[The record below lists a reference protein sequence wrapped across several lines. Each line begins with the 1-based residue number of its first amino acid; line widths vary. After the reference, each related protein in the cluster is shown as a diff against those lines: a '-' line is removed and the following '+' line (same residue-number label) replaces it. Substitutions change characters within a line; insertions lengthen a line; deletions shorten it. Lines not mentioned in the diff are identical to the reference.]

1 MSNHRDMARY
11 VIFDLIDENAMT
23 KPSKIVC
30 VGRNYADHAREL
42 GSAIPDTPILF
53 IKPPSSL
60 IGLNDGITWNSN
72 LGSCHF
78 ECELSIQI
86 GHTLKNASELEA
98 RAAISGVTLGLDL
111 TLRDLQ
117 NSLKDQGYP
126 WERSKAFDGSCVLGD
141 WLAPDVITDYKN
153 ARYTFKVN
161 GETRQVGETEK
172 MLFDIVGLIAHIS
185 ETFTLEKGD
194 VVMTGTPAGVGPL
207 KSSDQL
213 EMTLETVLGDVSWK
227 TFVR

>member
-1 MSNHRDMARY
+1 M
-11 VIFDLIDENAMT
+11 
-23 KPSKIVC
+23 KPSKIIC
-30 VGRNYADHAREL
+30 VGRNYADHAKEL
-42 GSAIPDTPILF
+42 GSAVPDTPILF

-60 IGLNDGITWNSN
+60 IGLNDGITWQSG

-86 GHTLKNASELEA
+86 GQTLKNATEEEA

-111 TLRDLQ
+111 TMRDLQ

-126 WERSKAFDGSCVLGD
+126 WERCKSYDGSCVLGE
-141 WLAPDVITDYKN
+141 WLAPDIIADYKN
-153 ARYTFKVN
+153 ARYIFKLN
-161 GETRQVGETEK
+161 GETRQVGETSK
-172 MLFDIVGLIAHIS
+172 MIFDIVGLISHIS

-194 VVMTGTPAGVGPL
+194 VIMTGTPAGVGAL
-207 KSSDQL
+207 TSGDQL
-213 EMTLETVLGDVSWK
+213 EMILDTVLGEVSWK

>member
-1 MSNHRDMARY
+1 M
-11 VIFDLIDENAMT
+11 
-23 KPSKIVC
+23 KPSKIIC
-30 VGRNYADHAREL
+30 VGRNYADHAKEL
-42 GSAIPDTPILF
+42 GSEAPDTPILF

-60 IGLNDGITWNSN
+60 IGLNDGITWSAG

-78 ECELSIQI
+78 ECELTIQI
-86 GHTLKNASELEA
+86 GQTLKNATEEQA

-111 TLRDLQ
+111 TMRDLQ

-126 WERSKAFDGSCVLGD
+126 WERSKAYDGSCVLGE
-141 WLAPDVITDYKN
+141 WLAPDIIADYKN
-153 ARYTFKVN
+153 ASYTFKLN

-172 MLFDIVGLIAHIS
+172 MLFDIVSLISHIS

-194 VVMTGTPAGVGPL
+194 VIMTGTPAGVGPL
-207 KSSDQL
+207 ASGDQL
-213 EMTLETVLGDVSWK
+213 EMILVTVLGEISWK

>member
-1 MSNHRDMARY
+1 
-11 VIFDLIDENAMT
+11 MT
-23 KPSKIVC
+23 KPSKIIC
-30 VGRNYADHAREL
+30 VGRNYADHAKEL

-60 IGLNDGITWNSN
+60 TGLNDGITWQAG

-86 GHTLKNASELEA
+86 GQTLKNATEEQA

-126 WERSKAFDGSCVLGD
+126 WERSKSMMVHACS
-141 WLAPDVITDYKN
+141 
-153 ARYTFKVN
+153 VN
-161 GETRQVGETEK
+161 GSHLTSSPIIK
-172 MLFDIVGLIAHIS
+172 MRVTPLNSMVKPDKSVKLQRCCLI
-185 ETFTLEKGD
+185 
-194 VVMTGTPAGVGPL
+194 
-207 KSSDQL
+207 SS
-213 EMTLETVLGDVSWK
+213 V
-227 TFVR
+227 

>member
-1 MSNHRDMARY
+1 
-11 VIFDLIDENAMT
+11 MT
-23 KPSKIVC
+23 TSLKPSKIIC
-30 VGRNYADHAREL
+30 VGRNYADHAKEL

-60 IGLNDGITWNSN
+60 TGLNDGITWQAG

-86 GHTLKNASELEA
+86 GQTLKNATEEQA

-111 TLRDLQ
+111 TMRDLQ

-126 WERSKAFDGSCVLGD
+126 WERSKSYDGSCVLGE
-141 WLAPDVITDYKN
+141 WLAPDIIADYKN

-172 MLFDIVGLIAHIS
+172 MLFDIVGLISHIS

-194 VVMTGTPAGVGPL
+194 VVMTGTPAGVGAL
-207 KSSDQL
+207 KSGDQL
-213 EMTLETVLGDVSWK
+213 EMILDTVLGDVSWT